1 MEGDDKI
8 VKWVVIENVVTIL
21 VLAALFAYTKSA
33 WCFLL
38 LLNINFFKTKK

>member
-1 MEGDDKI
+1 MEENNKI

-38 LLNINFFKTKK
+38 LLNVNLFKTKK